1 MVCCRFGVLF
11 VVNVYYIAF
20 NSLCRHFL
28 KELKFL
34 FIKDAEAKVTAEA
47 FNVTRDFY

>member
-1 MVCCRFGVLF
+1 MFTTSRSKVCVGT
-11 VVNVYYIAF
+11 
-20 NSLCRHFL
+20 FL